1 MALQF
6 VLNSMARLAAVLV
19 LALLLTAGVSRPGAA
34 QAVGVQT
41 FLADPGAVLQQNP
54 SGGPTLVSQIRDL
67 AVANPSTLQPIID
80 LLAKAS
86 KDQKKRNCFWIGS
99 GGQDRRQEQS
109 AIRDANSAGDCRHE
123 GSGRRAGLCCGC
135 GQRADW
141 RCRRW
146 RRSGQC
152 GSERRPDEWLGWGAD
167 GHGSR
172 SSHQWEQHPD
182 GSVQLHLLRFW
193 RQYHDDGND
202 DHRHDECDDEFDR
215 ERKLPLVADLFPG
228 VMTTLMVRAREDT
241 TRVTDL
247 APV

>member
-86 KDQKKRNCFWIGS
+86 KDQKNAIASGLAQAAKIVVKNNPQYATQIQLAIADTKDQDVVLAYAAAAGNAPIGAAGGGGGAGSAGAS
-99 GGQDRRQEQS
+99 GGQTNGLGGAPTGTGAAQ
-109 AIRDANSAGDCRHE
+109 AIN
-123 GSGRRAGLCCGC
+123 GSSTPTGAFSYTSSV
-135 GQRADW
+135 
-141 RCRRW
+141 
-146 RRSGQC
+146 SG
-152 GSERRPDEWLGWGAD
+152 GSTTTTGTTTTGTTNVTTNLTV
-167 GHGSR
+167 SV
-172 SSHQWEQHPD
+172 SSP
-182 GSVQLHLLRFW
+182 
-193 RQYHDDGND
+193 
-202 DHRHDECDDEFDR
+202 
-215 ERKLPLVADLFPG
+215 
-228 VMTTLMVRAREDT
+228 
-241 TRVTDL
+241 
-247 APV
+247 